1 MSSGAAT
8 VKRLVIA
15 SHNAG
20 KVRELRGLLA
30 GRDVRVLGLDELPDM
45 GELSEPFDTF
55 ADNARHKALQVSH
68 HSGLPALA
76 DDSGLVVDALD
87 GRPGVHS
94 SRYGQ
99 TDVERIQR
107 LLTELADVAAESR
120 AAHFVCVL
128 ALADRGRVLG
138 VWEATSKGIIIA
150 EPRGAEGFGYDP
162 VFFYPPLGL
171 TFAEMSPE
179 QKNRVSHRGR
189 ALRAMRDRLPE
200 LLSRLE

>member
-1 MSSGAAT
+1 

-20 KVRELRGLLA
+20 KVRELRALLA
-30 GRDVRVLGLDELPDM
+30 GMDIGVLGLDELPDI

-99 TDVERIQR
+99 TDAERIRR
-107 LLTELADVAAESR
+107 LMAELADVAADSR
-120 AAHFVCVL
+120 TAHFVCVL
-128 ALADRGRVLG
+128 ALAHQGQILG
-138 VWEATSKGIIIA
+138 VWEASTKGTIIA
-150 EPRGAEGFGYDP
+150 EPRGVEGFGYDP
-162 VFFYPPLGL
+162 VFFYPPLGR
-171 TFAEMSPE
+171 TFAQMAPE

-200 LLSRLE
+200 LLSRL